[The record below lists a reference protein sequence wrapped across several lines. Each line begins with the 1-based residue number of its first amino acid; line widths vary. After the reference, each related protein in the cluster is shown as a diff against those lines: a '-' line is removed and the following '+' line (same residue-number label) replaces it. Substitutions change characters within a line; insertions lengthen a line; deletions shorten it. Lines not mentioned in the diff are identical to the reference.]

1 MLISGSLAAI
11 FHLFLS
17 RQQEHDGF
25 TQQEWMISIEQMMNE
40 CKESQA
46 VKTAEHGSVLI
57 CTNLSGQDIRFDIYH
72 SMIRKRVDGKGHVPI
87 LDHITAM
94 KADIENGVVLLKI
107 ESEDQKVYQTAFP
120 VYSYLGGG

>member
-57 CTNLSGQDIRFDIYH
+57 CTNLSGQDFRFEIYH

-94 KADIENGVVLLKI
+94 KADFENGVVLLKI

>member
-57 CTNLSGQDIRFDIYH
+57 CTNLSGQDIRFEIYH

-94 KADIENGVVLLKI
+94 KADIKNGVVLLKI
-107 ESEDQKVYQTAFP
+107 ESEDQKCIKLLFQ
-120 VYSYLGGG
+120 SIRI

>member
-17 RQQEHDGF
+17 RQQEYDGF
-25 TQQEWMISIEQMMNE
+25 TQQESMISVEQMMNE
-40 CKESQA
+40 CKKSQA

-57 CTNLSGQDIRFDIYH
+57 CTNLSGQDIRFEIYH

-94 KADIENGVVLLKI
+94 KADIKNGVVLLKI
-107 ESEDQKVYQTAFP
+107 ESEDQQVYQTAFP

>member
-1 MLISGSLAAI
+1 
-11 FHLFLS
+11 
-17 RQQEHDGF
+17 
-25 TQQEWMISIEQMMNE
+25 MISIEQMMNE

-87 LDHITAM
+87 LDHITAK

>member
-1 MLISGSLAAI
+1 
-11 FHLFLS
+11 LFLS
-17 RQQEHDGF
+17 RQQDHDGF

-46 VKTAEHGSVLI
+46 VKTAERGSVLI
-57 CTNLSGQDIRFDIYH
+57 CTNLSGQDIRFEVYH
-72 SMIRKRVDGKGHVPI
+72 SMVRKRVDGRGHVPI

-107 ESEDQKVYQTAFP
+107 ESEKKVYQTAFP

>member
-1 MLISGSLAAI
+1 
-11 FHLFLS
+11 
-17 RQQEHDGF
+17 
-25 TQQEWMISIEQMMNE
+25 MISIEQMMNE

-57 CTNLSGQDIRFDIYH
+57 CTNLSGQNIRFDIYH

>member
-1 MLISGSLAAI
+1 M
-11 FHLFLS
+11 S

-94 KADIENGVVLLKI
+94 KADFVNGVVLLKI

>member
-57 CTNLSGQDIRFDIYH
+57 CTNFSGQDIRFEIYH

-107 ESEDQKVYQTAFP
+107 ESENQKVYQTAFP

>member
-11 FHLFLS
+11 IHLFLS
-17 RQQEHDGF
+17 RQQEHDVF

-94 KADIENGVVLLKI
+94 KADIKNGVVLLKI

>member
-25 TQQEWMISIEQMMNE
+25 TQQEWMVSIEQMMNE

-46 VKTAEHGSVLI
+46 VKTAEHGSVLT
-57 CTNLSGQDIRFDIYH
+57 CTNLSGQDIRFEIYH

-107 ESEDQKVYQTAFP
+107 QSENQKVYQTAFP

>member
-1 MLISGSLAAI
+1 MLISGSLATI

-17 RQQEHDGF
+17 RQQDHDGF

-46 VKTAEHGSVLI
+46 VKTAERGSVLI
-57 CTNLSGQDIRFDIYH
+57 CTNLSGQDIRFEVYH
-72 SMIRKRVDGKGHVPI
+72 SMVRKRVDGRGHVPI

-107 ESEDQKVYQTAFP
+107 ESEKKVYQTAFP

>member
-1 MLISGSLAAI
+1 MLISGSLATI

-17 RQQEHDGF
+17 RQQEHGGF

-57 CTNLSGQDIRFDIYH
+57 CTNLSGQDIRFEVYH
-72 SMIRKRVDGKGHVPI
+72 SMVRKRVDGKGHVPI

-94 KADIENGVVLLKI
+94 KADIENGIVLLKI
-107 ESEDQKVYQTAFP
+107 ESEKKVYQTAFP

>member
-107 ESEDQKVYQTAFP
+107 ESEDQKCIKLLFQ
-120 VYSYLGGG
+120 SIRI

>member
-1 MLISGSLAAI
+1 MLISGSLAMI

-17 RQQEHDGF
+17 RQQEYKGF
-25 TQQEWMISIEQMMNE
+25 TQQEWLISMEQMMNE
-40 CKESQA
+40 CKQSHA

-57 CTNLSGQDIRFDIYH
+57 CTNPSGQDIRFEIYH

-87 LDHITAM
+87 LDNITAM
-94 KADIENGVVLLKI
+94 RADIENGVVLLKI
-107 ESEDQKVYQTAFP
+107 KSENQKVYQTAFP

>member
-1 MLISGSLAAI
+1 MLISGSLATI

-17 RQQEHDGF
+17 RQQEHDAF
-25 TQQEWMISIEQMMNE
+25 TQQEWMISVEQMMNE
-40 CKESQA
+40 CKQSHA

-57 CTNLSGQDIRFDIYH
+57 CTNPSGQDIRFETYQ

-94 KADIENGVVLLKI
+94 RADIKNDAVLLKI
-107 ESEDQKVYQTAFP
+107 ESESQKVYQTAFP
-120 VYSYLGGG
+120 IYTSLGGG

>member
-1 MLISGSLAAI
+1 MLISGSLATI

-17 RQQEHDGF
+17 RQQDHDGF

-57 CTNLSGQDIRFDIYH
+57 CTNLSGQDIRFEVYH
-72 SMIRKRVDGKGHVPI
+72 SMVRKRVDGKGHVPI

-94 KADIENGVVLLKI
+94 KADIENGIVLLKI
-107 ESEDQKVYQTAFP
+107 ESEKKVYQTAFP

>member
-11 FHLFLS
+11 IHLFLS

-57 CTNLSGQDIRFDIYH
+57 CTNLSGQD
-72 SMIRKRVDGKGHVPI
+72 
-87 LDHITAM
+87 
-94 KADIENGVVLLKI
+94 
-107 ESEDQKVYQTAFP
+107 
-120 VYSYLGGG
+120 

>member
-1 MLISGSLAAI
+1 MLISGSLAML

-17 RQQEHDGF
+17 QQQEHDGF
-25 TQQEWMISIEQMMNE
+25 TQQEWMISMEQMMNE
-40 CKESQA
+40 CKQSHA

-57 CTNLSGQDIRFDIYH
+57 CTNPSGRDIRFEIYH

-87 LDHITAM
+87 LDDITAM
-94 KADIENGVVLLKI
+94 RADIKNNVIFLEI
-107 ESEDQKVYQTAFP
+107 ESEHQKVYQTAFP